1 MLVSFSVENFRSF
14 GEEQTF
20 SLVASKAQKGH
31 ETHCIP
37 IANTDEQVL
46 RVSLVY
52 GANAAGKSNLVRAI
66 AFARELIIAGPGP
79 MKRLSLNRFRFTE
92 DQSKPSSFEFRFVVG
107 ERLFTYGFEV
117 TPDAVAAEWLSVIGD
132 NGREFDI
139 FERKWSDLKFSN
151 VKQLANDHAASRK
164 ALEAIELLG
173 ARPNQLLLNVIHEL
187 DPERI
192 GALLQQVVW
201 WFSECLEVVEA
212 DASFAPMIEWLDA
225 KRPFREFAA
234 SFLEGVAT
242 GIGELSVQKTS
253 INAESIPKPFLE
265 GLQSVSDVEGARMP
279 VGSGMSIEL
288 DPEDATRV
296 IRRNLTATHNV
307 GGKNFTLP
315 FQEESDGTQRL
326 MNLLPALYHLKESCK
341 VYVIDEL
348 DRSLHPLLSHSILK
362 FFVETCSRANQQLIV
377 TSHETHLLDQELL
390 RRDEIWFADKDES
403 QQTRLY
409 SLSEHGVR
417 NDLRLERGYLQGRF
431 GGVPTIHG
439 MDRVRDLITCPPDV
453 DS

>member
-117 TPDAVAAEWLSVIGD
+117 TPDAV
-132 NGREFDI
+132 
-139 FERKWSDLKFSN
+139 
-151 VKQLANDHAASRK
+151 

-439 MDRVRDLITCPPDV
+439 MDRVRDLIT
-453 DS
+453 